1 MKHLMSPILALL
13 MLAGCANERPLAI
26 IGSNF
31 RSQRIERELN
41 YYVANFSAHETNH
54 FYVGATKLEHSG
66 LIQAIVYWKEERI
79 LLDYRELE
87 PDAQHDSF
95 SWGPHEL
102 KLDRDTVDT
111 QEEVGTSDYL
121 ETHRTWVDWMEQCI
135 RKGKPYCVL
144 ATDARRM
151 FPAAGTTNKTT
162 GQWQY
167 SGPPVFSYRE
177 ILLRT
182 SDKAC
187 AQLAEETA
195 KERAAVEAFSDSS
208 EHPADRGK

>member
-1 MKHLMSPILALL
+1 MKSLIVASLVML
-13 MLAGCANERPLAI
+13 LAGCAQQKLVITSAFHSP
-26 IGSNF
+26 
-31 RSQRIERELN
+31 RIERELN

-54 FYVGATKLEHSG
+54 FYVGATKLEHSE
-66 LIQAIVYWKEERI
+66 LIQALVYWKEERI

-195 KERAAVEAFSDSS
+195 KERTAVEAFSDSS